1 MYPQQTNEELCSSE
15 RDVNF
20 GIGAKISVS
29 TKESGIGKEIV
40 MLEESVKILCSNIE
54 NLRQRLIPIT
64 NESVNDCENN
74 RKEEEIPNTPLGN
87 SIRKISDTVRSEIL
101 LVKNIISL
109 LEI

>member
-20 GIGAKISVS
+20 GIGAKLAYQQKNQVS
-29 TKESGIGKEIV
+29 AKNCNVGGKCKDF
-40 MLEESVKILCSNIE
+40 MFNIE